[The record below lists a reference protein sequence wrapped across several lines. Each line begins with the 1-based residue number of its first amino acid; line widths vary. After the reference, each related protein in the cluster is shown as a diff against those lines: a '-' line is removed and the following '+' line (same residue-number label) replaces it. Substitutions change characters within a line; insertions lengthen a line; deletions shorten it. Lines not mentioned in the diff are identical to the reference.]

1 MKKQQLVP
9 AELIGKFDSLREAS
23 QGFAQWQKENRRPGR
38 PRTRDTGVTLGTLR
52 QMVKGKAAEQ

>member
-1 MKKQQLVP
+1 MKKEQLVP
-9 AELIGKFDSLREAS
+9 AELIGKFDSLIEAS

-38 PRTRDTGVTLGTLR
+38 PHTRDTGISLGTLR